1 VRAAAASKSG
11 IGGWECRGRG
21 SWGWTCG
28 GAQAGAVEDHGF
40 YFAFGALGRELLAIE
55 GEAYTSGVSGS
66 DYDFAGGTD
75 QGVSGCDE
83 RFVDYGL
90 AVGGHGDPGIFR
102 STNHQGEVGDWP
114 VRWRAHGVCI
124 RLYCFFS
131 CTGGIGCA
139 GGCGRLRR
147 SRRRRSRWR
156 TGMSRGLGG
165 GTDGRRH
172 GRGHMR

>member
-1 VRAAAASKSG
+1 MATSVVGVFRKAEKEGRGRVRAAAASKSG

-40 YFAFGALGRELLAIE
+40 YFAFGALGRELLAVE
-55 GEAYTSGVSGS
+55 GEAYARGVSGS

-90 AVGGHGDPGIFR
+90 AVGGHGDPGIF
-102 STNHQGEVGDWP
+102 
-114 VRWRAHGVCI
+114 
-124 RLYCFFS
+124 
-131 CTGGIGCA
+131 
-139 GGCGRLRR
+139 
-147 SRRRRSRWR
+147 
-156 TGMSRGLGG
+156 
-165 GTDGRRH
+165 
-172 GRGHMR
+172 